1 MIRVWLVLKNLVDI
15 YVLLYV
21 RFWGKMF
28 GIEQNYYVVEVEYRD
43 GDEEEEEE
51 EEVNCNLVFEG
62 MYYIER
68 FSVSYLCIMVVL
80 NWICYLI

>member
-21 RFWGKMF
+21 RFWGKIF
-28 GIEQNYYVVEVEYRD
+28 GIEQNYYIVEVEYRD

-51 EEVNCNLVFEG
+51 EEVNCNLVF
-62 MYYIER
+62 
-68 FSVSYLCIMVVL
+68 
-80 NWICYLI
+80 